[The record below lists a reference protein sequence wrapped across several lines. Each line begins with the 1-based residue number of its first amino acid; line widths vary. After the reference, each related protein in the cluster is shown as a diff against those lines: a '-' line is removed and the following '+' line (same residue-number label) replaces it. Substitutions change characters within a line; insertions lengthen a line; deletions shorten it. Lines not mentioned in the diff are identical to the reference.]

1 MPNTDSDAEKNPG
14 HGHDHGDHHDDGGHV
29 DHELGGEQDHHEQT
43 NNSTQDHARNMNS
56 NTSDHVRNVNATSS
70 LALNNAV
77 ENANMMA
84 KSFVTVFNLGNLIAI
99 DRTWNLDEVSTLVA
113 RSGAVRDAIAA
124 ETLRILSQQGGGN
137 SSNS

>member
-1 MPNTDSDAEKNPG
+1 MSDTDNDAEKNPNHG
-14 HGHDHGDHHDDGGHV
+14 HGHDHGDHHDDGGLV
-29 DHELGGEQDHHEQT
+29 DHELGAEQDHHEQT
-43 NNSTQDHARNMNS
+43 NNSTQDHARNMNT
-56 NTSDHVRNVNATSS
+56 NTSDHVRNVNAASHQ
-70 LALNNAV
+70 AIQNAV

-84 KSFVTVFNLGNLIAI
+84 KSFATVFNLGNLIAI

-137 SSNS
+137 S